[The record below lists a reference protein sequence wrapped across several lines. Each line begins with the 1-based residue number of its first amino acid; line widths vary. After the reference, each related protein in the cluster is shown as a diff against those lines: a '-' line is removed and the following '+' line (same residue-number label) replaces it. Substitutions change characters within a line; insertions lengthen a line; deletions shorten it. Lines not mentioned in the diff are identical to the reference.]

1 MAAYNAASVTK
12 PSLPE
17 ETGLSYPIRVCC
29 LYATWTCSF
38 QQKTNE
44 YAGGRNR
51 GMRRV
56 QRRYRA
62 DDLQIIPGFEQNNH
76 STAVQMVR
84 KPPFTHS
91 REACADVMRS
101 PGTLLSVL
109 TIVTYGLVISTA
121 LVQMLCLPISRLALI
136 RRLQHQRQR
145 QLKLHQQLQVQRP
158 QALQAQRTPVLSR
171 IVMNG
176 MLLEV
181 STTLSPAYLEM
192 HC

>member
-1 MAAYNAASVTK
+1 MAAYNAASATK

-17 ETGLSYPIRVCC
+17 DTGLSYPIRVCC

-38 QQKTNE
+38 QQKANE
-44 YAGGRNR
+44 SAGGRNR
-51 GMRRV
+51 GMRRG

-84 KPPFTHS
+84 KPPFIHS

-101 PGTLLSVL
+101 PGTLLSVP
-109 TIVTYGLVISTA
+109 TVVTYGLVISTA
-121 LVQMLCLPISRLALI
+121 LVQVLCLPISRLALI
-136 RRLQHQRQR
+136 RQLQRQR
-145 QLKLHQQLQVQRP
+145 QLKLHQQPQIQRP

-181 STTLSPAYLEM
+181 SATLSPAYLEM